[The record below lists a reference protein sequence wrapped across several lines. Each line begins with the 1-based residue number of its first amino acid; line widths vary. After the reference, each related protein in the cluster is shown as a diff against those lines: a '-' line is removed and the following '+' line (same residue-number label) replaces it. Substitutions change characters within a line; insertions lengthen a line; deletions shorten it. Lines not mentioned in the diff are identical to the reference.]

1 MMISIGTDLTSSFG
15 GEVAGV
21 STRLAGIGAAVM
33 GSDTWVEVEVE
44 GVVLV
49 VEVLEERAIEAAGG
63 SEKGANDR
71 M

>member
-1 MMISIGTDLTSSFG
+1 MMMSMGTDLTSSFG

-21 STRLAGIGAAVM
+21 STRLVGIGAAVM
-33 GSDTWVEVEVE
+33 GSDTWVEVDID

-49 VEVLEERAIEAAGG
+49 VEELDDLAVEAGGG